1 MAESPL
7 DQISDLIAQEQK
19 KVLDVQNEYIL
30 EFMRAL
36 NLTIEDLQRDYEFEE
51 IIEYPDFDLGIE
63 QNAFHWTTKFRLKL
77 KEKTDD

>member
-7 DQISDLIAQEQK
+7 DQISDLIAQEQQR
-19 KVLDVQNEYIL
+19 VLDAQNEYIL

-36 NLTIEDLQRDYEFEE
+36 NLTIEDLRRDYEFEE
-51 IIEYPDFDLGIE
+51 IIEYPDFDSGIE